1 MYHPC
6 ITEKTS
12 KQQKQILDVF
22 QSNLQTQCYH
32 DITITDLC
40 NQAGLTRNIF
50 YRLFDC
56 KDDVLYALIDN
67 YFYACSQAISTDSIQ
82 HSLITFFSFWKEN
95 KQLLDI
101 LEKNQLNHLLA
112 SRGTLCCKQI
122 DFGMQKYIHANWNEY
137 DDEIFSFYVGG
148 FIGLLFLWYHSGFAK
163 SENEMTEIALQLLS
177 TPPLVVNK

>member
-1 MYHPC
+1 MYRQC
-6 ITEKTS
+6 TTQKTT
-12 KQQKQILDVF
+12 QQQLQFIEA
-22 QSNLQTQCYH
+22 LQTSLQTRFYR

-40 NQAGLTRNIF
+40 KQTGLTRNVF

-56 KDDVLYALIDN
+56 KDDILYALIDN
-67 YFYACSQAISTDSIQ
+67 YFYACSQSISANHMQ
-82 HSLITFFSFWKEN
+82 QSLISFFSFWKEN
-95 KQLLDI
+95 KSLLDI

-148 FIGLLFLWYHSGFAK
+148 FIGLLFLWYHSGFKK
-163 SENEMTEIALQLLS
+163 SEEEMAELSIRLLS
-177 TPPLVVNK
+177 HPPLMVN